1 MPMTKHSAGIVQYFE
16 IVPGV
21 LEKTVEHKNTERN
34 KTTSISSLYPQSLS
48 SESQMTTKFVAQMFP
63 NLIICCN
70 VVTLYDNLKYS
81 RWRV

>member
-48 SESQMTTKFVAQMFP
+48 SENEREDHKCFLTLF
-63 NLIICCN
+63 ICCN
-70 VVTLYDNLKYS
+70 VVLMTT
-81 RWRV
+81 